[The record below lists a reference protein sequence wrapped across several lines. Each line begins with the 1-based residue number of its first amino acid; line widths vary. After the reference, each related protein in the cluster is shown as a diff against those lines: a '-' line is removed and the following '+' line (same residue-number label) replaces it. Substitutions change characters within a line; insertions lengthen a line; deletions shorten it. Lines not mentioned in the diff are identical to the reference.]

1 MIEQFDMPETVFE
14 RPTTLRAVLRYW
26 YIVLICAVLGAAC
39 GGVYAFKRPPV
50 YTATARLSAISV
62 NASNAASL
70 AGSLEAAQ
78 ELAGTFARV
87 VQSTQ
92 VASAV
97 ASALHTT
104 PQWAAA
110 HVSGTPVPASP
121 FVMISANASSAGIA
135 KTAANAALKSVDQ
148 YARKLVSASSSAP
161 AMLAKVRD
169 YSIQVTR
176 AENHLGHLKGQA
188 ARQAQQASLLGTTST
203 TPTPG
208 LQKQIEQATADVV
221 YAQAQLTGA
230 QSAYTQQA
238 ENQLGSR
245 QTVTSSQALTATND
259 RKQVAEIAILLGLLC
274 GLLIGIAGAALIAS
288 RSPRTAT

>member
-1 MIEQFDMPETVFE
+1 MIEQFDMPETLLE
-14 RPTTLRAVLRYW
+14 RRTTFRAITRHW

-39 GGVYAFKRPPV
+39 GAVYAFKRAPV

-70 AGSLEAAQ
+70 AGSLEAGQ
-78 ELAGTFARV
+78 ELASTFARV
-87 VQSTQ
+87 VQSSQ
-92 VASAV
+92 VANSV

-104 PQWAAA
+104 PEWAAA
-110 HVSGTPVPASP
+110 HVSGTPVPTSP
-121 FVMISANASSAGIA
+121 FVMISANASSPAVA

-148 YARKLVSASSSAP
+148 YARNLLSASSNAP

-169 YSIQVTR
+169 FSIQVTR

-188 ARQAQQASLLGTTST
+188 AGQARQASLLGQTST
-203 TPTPG
+203 TPSPR
-208 LQKQIEQATADVV
+208 LQKQIEQATADVA

-245 QTVTSSQALTATND
+245 QTVSSSQALTATND
-259 RKQVAEIAILLGLLC
+259 RKQVAQIAILLGLLC
-274 GLLIGIAGAALIAS
+274 GVLIGIAGASVVAP
-288 RSPRTAT
+288 RSSRTA